1 MKIKSQNI
9 NWALPA
15 AVTLGH
21 YFCTWIGSDPL
32 SQKRASSC
40 RSSHWS
46 ANESILLAALF
57 ATTRGLGGR
66 VSGGS
71 CKLFNLIQTSTRHGS
86 AVRLAYVS
94 SLTPL
99 WNLWLAL
106 LRLWILGINLDITF
120 WSQLTLQTSAPD
132 AALSLLRLIGQS
144 FSLVCLVFVLL
155 RSSAVEQR
163 RVHPS
168 LCCRWT
174 RTWMFFSVW
183 LRNSSRPDKQCY
195 QVALVL

>member
-1 MKIKSQNI
+1 MHL
-9 NWALPA
+9 NWKWSSLPEESWQLSLF
-15 AVTLGH
+15 TLV
-21 YFCTWIGSDPL
+21 
-32 SQKRASSC
+32 
-40 RSSHWS
+40 WS
-46 ANESILLAALF
+46 ANESILFAALF

-66 VSGGS
+66 VSRGS
-71 CKLFNLIQTSTRHGS
+71 CKLFNLTQTSTRHGS
-86 AVRLAYVS
+86 AVRLAYAS

-120 WSQLTLQTSAPD
+120 WSRLTLQTPAPD
-132 AALSLLRLIGQS
+132 AAFSLLRLIGQS

-168 LCCRWT
+168 LCCRGT

-183 LRNSSRPDKQCY
+183 LRNSSRPNKQCY